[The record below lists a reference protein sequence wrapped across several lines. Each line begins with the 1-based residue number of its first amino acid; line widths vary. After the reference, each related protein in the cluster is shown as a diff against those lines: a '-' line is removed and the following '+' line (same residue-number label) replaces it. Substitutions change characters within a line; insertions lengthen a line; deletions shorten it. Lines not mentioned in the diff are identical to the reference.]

1 MDDDQQ
7 STPRSDFDARLAA
20 ARRAIQPVAQ
30 DARRGSAMGVAI
42 RLSTDLVA
50 AVAVGGFLGWLLDRW
65 LGTSPWLLLLFFFLG
80 VAAGIMNVVRTA
92 NQMNA
97 AAAAEADRET
107 VDKSASGLKK

>member
-80 VAAGIMNVVRTA
+80 VAAG
-92 NQMNA
+92 
-97 AAAAEADRET
+97 
-107 VDKSASGLKK
+107 

>member
-80 VAAGIMNVVRTA
+80 VAAGILNVMRTA
-92 NQMNA
+92 REMNA
-97 AAAAEADRET
+97 AAAAKDDGEPSENGPPGRKD
-107 VDKSASGLKK
+107 